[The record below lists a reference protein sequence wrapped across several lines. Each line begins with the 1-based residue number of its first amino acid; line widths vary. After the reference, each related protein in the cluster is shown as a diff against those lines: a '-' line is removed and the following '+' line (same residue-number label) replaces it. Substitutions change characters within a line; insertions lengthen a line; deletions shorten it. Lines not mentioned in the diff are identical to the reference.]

1 MNVKIRQHLED
12 VLQDLSTLFE
22 ICVFTAGEQGYA
34 DTVLDFIDPEYQIIK
49 HRLYRQHCVQAAPG
63 VYVKDLRIIQDR
75 DLKDIVIVDNSIVS
89 FAFQLSNGVPISAFT
104 GQAKDEELIYM
115 VTLLEEI
122 YCSDDLRMPLENKF
136 KLGEL
141 MQKHGQVIK

>member
-1 MNVKIRQHLED
+1 MKIRQHLED
-12 VLQDLSTLFE
+12 VLQYLSTMFE

-34 DTVLDFIDPEYQIIK
+34 DTVLDFIDADYQIIK

-75 DLKDIVIVDNSIVS
+75 DMKDIVIVDNSIVS

-104 GQAKDEELIYM
+104 GQAKDEELLYM

-122 YCSDDLRMPLENKF
+122 YTHDDFRPQLEQRF
-136 KLGEL
+136 KMTEL
-141 MQKHGQVIK
+141 MKMHGQMKSR